1 MKKFLKIRDSN
12 RFITFKNRKVRT
24 PVTIEIA
31 DKDLK
36 QLSIILKMAD
46 IQNYEVILEEE
57 IKKKEEISVIEENKQ
72 IVIEELESKEPSTL
86 LEEFMRTGEDK

>member
-1 MKKFLKIRDSN
+1 MKKFLKIRDSS